1 MESNH
6 HASREPQGQ
15 RDHASEL
22 EDLLHAVQALI
33 IPFVRSADESIA
45 CKSMTGSVPV
55 APGANVR
62 TSLVESLSPDV
73 LRETMNFSLPL
84 TGQGKVGL
92 LRAIEQVLHYS
103 VNTGDQGF
111 MDKLY
116 AGTNPVGVVSE
127 LVLAIL
133 NTNVHVF
140 KVSPA
145 LSVIEKL
152 TAKALAVQFGF
163 DGPDSGGISTQ
174 SGSASNATSIVIARN
189 CLYPSTKKEGN
200 ANLKLVIFTS
210 TDGHYSL
217 EKAAQICGLGSDNV
231 CLVPA
236 DSDGRMIPEEL
247 DRLVQIAKAEGRTPF
262 YVNATAGT
270 TVLGSY
276 DPVEAISLVCKKYHL
291 WLHVDASW
299 GGPVIFSRR
308 LKYKMSGTHL
318 ADSLAINPHKMMGVP
333 VTCSFL
339 LTPDLQRFH
348 SANSIAADY
357 LFHTESTRSEVWD
370 LAELTIQCGRRADSL
385 KLALSWI
392 YYGTEG
398 FEQQVDYAF
407 SVAAYMAAQIEAN
420 PHFHLVSENPP
431 PCLQVCFHYT
441 GSAGL
446 STSKKFNDQMTS
458 CLAERL
464 VPRGFMVDY
473 ASGKWGSFLRVV
485 VNRETRITTVDSL
498 LKLLEEI
505 GSTVVI
511 N

>member
-6 HASREPQGQ
+6 YASGEPQGQ
-15 RDHASEL
+15 PDHASEL

-33 IPFVRSADESIA
+33 IPFVRSADESVA

-55 APGANVR
+55 APGASVR

-73 LRETMNFSLPL
+73 LRETMNFNLPL

-116 AGTNPVGVVSE
+116 AGTSPVGVVSE

-200 ANLKLVIFTS
+200 ASLKLVIFTS

-217 EKAAQICGLGSDNV
+217 EKAAQVCGLGSDNV
-231 CLVPA
+231 CLVPS

-247 DRLVQIAKAEGRTPF
+247 DRLVQIVKAEGRTPF

-276 DPVEAISLVCKKYHL
+276 DPVEAISLVCKKHHL

-308 LKYKMSGTHL
+308 LKYKMSGSHL

-339 LTPDLQRFH
+339 LTPDLRRFH

-398 FEQQVDYAF
+398 FEQQIEYAF
-407 SVAAYMAAQIEAN
+407 SVAAYMAAQIESN

-431 PCLQVCFHYT
+431 PCLQVCFYYT
-441 GSAGL
+441 GSAGP
-446 STSKKFNDQMTS
+446 STSKNLNEQMTS

-473 ASGKWGSFLRVV
+473 APGKWGSFLRVV
-485 VNRETRITTVDSL
+485 VNRETRIATVDSL
-498 LKLLEEI
+498 LKMIEEI
-505 GSTVVI
+505 GSTIVI
-511 N
+511 K